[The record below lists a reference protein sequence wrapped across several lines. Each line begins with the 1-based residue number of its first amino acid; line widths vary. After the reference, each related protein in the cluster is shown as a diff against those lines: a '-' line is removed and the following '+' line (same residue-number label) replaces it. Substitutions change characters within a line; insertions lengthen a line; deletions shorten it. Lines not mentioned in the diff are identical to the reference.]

1 MLTLGSLFDGIGG
14 WQLAAI
20 HNDVK
25 PIWSSEIEKFPLAV
39 TRERFPD
46 TIQLGDITKIDGA
59 KIEPVDIICAGSPC
73 QDLSIAGKQEGLS
86 GKRSG
91 LFYRAINLVRQM
103 RVATGEYP
111 KFFVW
116 ENVPGAFS
124 SNKGMDFK
132 AVLEEI
138 TESEIPVPRS
148 GKWST
153 AGMVRS
159 GKCDIA
165 WRVLDAQYWGVPQR
179 RKRVFLVADFRTEGR
194 CTDKILFEPKGL
206 PGNTSEGGAK
216 REKATDRTRESV
228 ENTSVRPVNL
238 QVATRYK
245 ALGEGTGFGIG
256 ENGEPAYTLQAE
268 HSHGVAVYENHAS
281 DSRITKCDNVS
292 PTIRGRCGTGG
303 NNLPLVFEPGVA
315 TRDGGHIYQDG
326 KAPTLRSNPGDNFPT
341 VFAIEGTGSRP
352 SHHGI
357 GYSDDGK
364 SFTLNTVERHAVAVD
379 VYNGNITGDKTCS
392 VTTASNISNGTSP
405 KVAYGIGRDAFN
417 QGKNAKFD
425 MSISENIQPSMVAKG
440 AGAVFCMGHDERSA
454 SFKENKTDPLVS
466 SDYKQP
472 PIINT
477 LEKSIR
483 RLTPLECERLQ
494 GLPDNFTL
502 IDNRTCSDSARYKAL
517 GNGMAQPCA
526 DYVIQ
531 QIKENFMEGL
541 NGKV

>member
-103 RVATGEYP
+103 RVATNGEYP

-206 PGNTSEGGAK
+206 SGNTSEGGAK
-216 REKATDRTRESV
+216 GKKATDRTRESV

-238 QVATRYK
+238 QVATRHK

-268 HSHGVAVYENHAS
+268 HSHGIAVYENHAN
-281 DSRITKCDNVS
+281 DSRITECDNVS
-292 PTIRGRCGTGG
+292 PTISGRCGTGG

-364 SFTLNTVERHAVAVD
+364 SFTLNTVERHTVAVD

-440 AGAVFCMGHDERSA
+440 AGAVLSQA
-454 SFKENKTDPLVS
+454 T
-466 SDYKQP
+466 
-472 PIINT
+472 
-477 LEKSIR
+477 IR

-502 IDNRTCSDSARYKAL
+502 IDDRTCSDSARYKAL